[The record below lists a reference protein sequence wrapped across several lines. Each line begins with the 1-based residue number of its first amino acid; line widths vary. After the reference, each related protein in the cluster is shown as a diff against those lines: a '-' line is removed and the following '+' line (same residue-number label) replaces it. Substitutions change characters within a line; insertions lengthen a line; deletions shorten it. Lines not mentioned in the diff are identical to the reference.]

1 MQISETLNEGLKRA
15 YTVVVPAADL
25 ARKLDEQI
33 GIVAKTIR
41 MPGFRPG
48 KVPAN
53 VVRKLHGAALT
64 GQVLEEAVQ
73 EGSQKV
79 LEENKLRPALQ
90 PKIEVTK
97 YEPESD
103 LEFTMDLE
111 ILPDVTVPDLS
122 GLKLDKWVI
131 PVEDKDVNEAVE
143 RLASQQKSYE
153 DAPEGHVAADGD
165 ALIIDFVG
173 KLDGVEFEG
182 GKGED
187 TQLELGSGMF
197 IPGFEE
203 QLVGVK
209 AGDEKTITVTFPAE
223 YPAENLA
230 GKETT
235 FDVTVKKV
243 QVAKPV
249 EINDEMAKN
258 FGLESLESLKDILK
272 SQIENEHNALTRT
285 FMKRKLLDALAATH
299 DFPVP
304 QGMVDAEFEQIW
316 AQLEREA
323 GDNEE
328 EKAKLEAEKEDYR
341 NIAVRRVRLGL
352 LLSEIGQANNI
363 QITQAEMNRLIAQ
376 EAQRY
381 PGQQQE
387 VIKFFTENAMA
398 AAQLRAPLYEE
409 KVVDF
414 ILEKAELTEKTVSRE
429 ELTKALEADED
440 SAEAAPAEEAPKKKA
455 AKPKA
460 KKAEATEAEA
470 EAKAEEAPAAEV
482 KAEKAPAKPKAKAK
496 KAEAKTE
503 GKAEAKAEADAEEA
517 PAKPKRK
524 TSTKASS
531 KKAE

>member
-15 YTVVVPAADL
+15 YTVVVPAAEL

-33 GIVAKTIR
+33 DIVAKTIR

-48 KVPAN
+48 KVPVK

-103 LEFTMDLE
+103 LEFTMNLE
-111 ILPDVTVPDLS
+111 VLPEVTLPDLS
-122 GLKLDKWVI
+122 GLKLEKWVI

-143 RLASQQKSYE
+143 RLAAQQKSFE
-153 DAPEGHVAADGD
+153 DAPEGHVAANGD

-182 GKGED
+182 GKAED

-209 AGDEKTITVTFPAE
+209 AGEQKTITVTFPE
-223 YPAENLA
+223 QYPAANLA
-230 GKETT
+230 GKEAT

-249 EINDEMAKN
+249 EINDELAKN

-272 SQIENEHNALTRT
+272 AQIEREHNALTRT
-285 FMKRKLLDALAATH
+285 FLKRKLLDALAATH

-304 QGMVDAEFEQIW
+304 EGMVEAEFAQIW
-316 AQLEREA
+316 AQLQREA

-381 PGQQQE
+381 PGQQKE
-387 VIKFFTENAMA
+387 VVKFFTENAMA

-414 ILEKAELTEKTVSRE
+414 ILEKVELTEKSVSRE
-429 ELTKALEADED
+429 ELTKALEADD
-440 SAEAAPAEEAPKKKA
+440 DAKPAEEAPKKKA
-455 AKPKA
+455 SKPKA
-460 KKAEATEAEA
+460 KKAEKAEA
-470 EAKAEEAPAAEV
+470 EAAPAEEA
-482 KAEKAPAKPKAKAK
+482 APADA
-496 KAEAKTE
+496 
-503 GKAEAKAEADAEEA
+503 AEEA

-524 TSTKASS
+524 TSSKASS

>member
-97 YEPESD
+97 YEPEAD
-103 LEFTMDLE
+103 LEFTMNLE
-111 ILPDVTVPDLS
+111 VLPEVALPDLS
-122 GLKLDKWVI
+122 GLKLEKWTI

-143 RLASQQKSYE
+143 RLASQQKSFE
-153 DAPEGHVAADGD
+153 DAPEGHAASDGD
-165 ALIIDFVG
+165 AIIIDFVG

-209 AGDEKTITVTFPAE
+209 VGDEKTITVTFPAE

-243 QVAKPV
+243 QVSKPV

-258 FGLESLESLKDILK
+258 FGLEGLESLKDILK
-272 SQIENEHNALTRT
+272 SQIEREHNALTRT
-285 FMKRKLLDALAATH
+285 FLKRKLLDALAATH

-304 QGMVDAEFEQIW
+304 ESMVEAEFEQIW

-328 EKAKLEAEKEDYR
+328 EKAKLEAEKDDYR

-352 LLSEIGQANNI
+352 LLSEIGQANNV

-381 PGQQQE
+381 PGQQQQ
-387 VIKFFTENAMA
+387 VAKFFTENAMA

-414 ILEKAELTEKTVSRE
+414 ILEKAELEEKTVSRE
-429 ELTKALEADED
+429 ELTKALEADDADDVKQSED
-440 SAEAAPAEEAPKKKA
+440 APKKKASKPKAKKADKAEAEAEAAPAEEA
-455 AKPKA
+455 
-460 KKAEATEAEA
+460 AEAAPVEA
-470 EAKAEEAPAAEV
+470 AEEAPV
-482 KAEKAPAKPKAKAK
+482 
-496 KAEAKTE
+496 
-503 GKAEAKAEADAEEA
+503 
-517 PAKPKRK
+517 KPKRK
-524 TSTKASS
+524 TASKASS

>member
-1 MQISETLNEGLKRA
+1 M
-15 YTVVVPAADL
+15 
-25 ARKLDEQI
+25 
-33 GIVAKTIR
+33 
-41 MPGFRPG
+41 
-48 KVPAN
+48 
-53 VVRKLHGAALT
+53 
-64 GQVLEEAVQ
+64 
-73 EGSQKV
+73 
-79 LEENKLRPALQ
+79 
-90 PKIEVTK
+90 TK
-97 YEPESD
+97 YEPEAD
-103 LEFTMDLE
+103 LEFTMNLE
-111 ILPDVTVPDLS
+111 VLPEVALPDLS
-122 GLKLDKWVI
+122 GLKLEKWTI

-143 RLASQQKSYE
+143 RLASQQKSFE
-153 DAPEGHVAADGD
+153 DAPEGHAAADGD
-165 ALIIDFVG
+165 AIIIDFVG

-209 AGDEKTITVTFPAE
+209 VGDEKTITVTFPAE

-243 QVAKPV
+243 QVSKPV

-258 FGLESLESLKDILK
+258 FGLEGLESLKDILK
-272 SQIENEHNALTRT
+272 SQIEREHNALTRT
-285 FMKRKLLDALAATH
+285 FLKRKLLDALAATH

-304 QGMVDAEFEQIW
+304 ESMVEAEFEQIW

-328 EKAKLEAEKEDYR
+328 EKAKLEAEKDDYR

-352 LLSEIGQANNI
+352 LLSEIGQANNV

-381 PGQQQE
+381 PGQQQQ
-387 VIKFFTENAMA
+387 VAKFFTENAMA

-414 ILEKAELTEKTVSRE
+414 ILEKAELEEKTVSRE
-429 ELTKALEADED
+429 ELTKALEADDADDVKQSEEAPKKKASKPKAKKAD
-440 SAEAAPAEEAPKKKA
+440 KAEAEAEAAPAEEA
-455 AKPKA
+455 
-460 KKAEATEAEA
+460 AEA
-470 EAKAEEAPAAEV
+470 APAEI
-482 KAEKAPAKPKAKAK
+482 
-496 KAEAKTE
+496 
-503 GKAEAKAEADAEEA
+503 AEEA

-524 TSTKASS
+524 TASKASS

>member
-97 YEPESD
+97 YEPEAD
-103 LEFTMDLE
+103 LEFTMNLE
-111 ILPDVTVPDLS
+111 VLPEVALPDLS
-122 GLKLDKWVI
+122 GLKLEKWTI

-143 RLASQQKSYE
+143 RLASQQKSFE
-153 DAPEGHVAADGD
+153 DAPEGHAAADGD
-165 ALIIDFVG
+165 AIIIDFVG

-209 AGDEKTITVTFPAE
+209 VGDEKTITVTFPAE

-243 QVAKPV
+243 QVSKPV

-258 FGLESLESLKDILK
+258 FGLEGLESLKDILK
-272 SQIENEHNALTRT
+272 SQIEREHNALTRT
-285 FMKRKLLDALAATH
+285 FLKRKLLDALAATH

-304 QGMVDAEFEQIW
+304 ESMVEAEFEQIW

-328 EKAKLEAEKEDYR
+328 EKAKLEAEKDDYR

-352 LLSEIGQANNI
+352 LLSEIGQANNV

-381 PGQQQE
+381 PGQQQQ
-387 VIKFFTENAMA
+387 VAKFFTENAMA

-414 ILEKAELTEKTVSRE
+414 ILEKAELEEKTVSRE
-429 ELTKALEADED
+429 ELTKALEADDADDVKQSEEAPKKKASKPKAKKAD
-440 SAEAAPAEEAPKKKA
+440 KAEAEAEAAPAEEA
-455 AKPKA
+455 
-460 KKAEATEAEA
+460 AEA
-470 EAKAEEAPAAEV
+470 APAEI
-482 KAEKAPAKPKAKAK
+482 
-496 KAEAKTE
+496 
-503 GKAEAKAEADAEEA
+503 AEEA

-524 TSTKASS
+524 TASKASS

>member
-97 YEPESD
+97 YEPEAD
-103 LEFTMDLE
+103 LEFTMNLE
-111 ILPDVTVPDLS
+111 VLPEVAVPDLS
-122 GLKLDKWVI
+122 GLKLEKWTI
-131 PVEDKDVNEAVE
+131 PVEDKDVDAAVE
-143 RLASQQKSYE
+143 RLASQQKSFE
-153 DAPEGHVAADGD
+153 DAPEGHAAANGD
-165 ALIIDFVG
+165 AIIIDFVG

-203 QLVGVK
+203 QLLGVK

-243 QVAKPV
+243 QVSKPV

-258 FGLESLESLKDILK
+258 FGLEGLESLKDILK
-272 SQIENEHNALTRT
+272 SQIEREHNALTRT
-285 FMKRKLLDALAATH
+285 FLKRKLLDALAATH
-299 DFPVP
+299 DFAVP
-304 QGMVDAEFEQIW
+304 ETMVEAEFEQIW

-381 PGQQQE
+381 PGQQQQ
-387 VIKFFTENAMA
+387 VVKFFTENAMA

-414 ILEKAELTEKTVSRE
+414 ILEKAELIEKTVSRE
-429 ELTKALEADED
+429 ELTQALEADDD
-440 SAEAAPAEEAPKKKA
+440 SKSSEEAPKKKA
-455 AKPKA
+455 SKPKA
-460 KKAEATEAEA
+460 KKAEKAEGDA
-470 EAKAEEAPAAEV
+470 APAEEAAE
-482 KAEKAPAKPKAKAK
+482 AAPA
-496 KAEAKTE
+496 EA
-503 GKAEAKAEADAEEA
+503 AAEEA

-524 TSTKASS
+524 TATKASS

>member
-25 ARKLDEQI
+25 SRKLDEQI
-33 GIVAKTIR
+33 GTVAKTIR

-48 KVPAN
+48 KVPTSL
-53 VVRKLHGAALT
+53 VRKVHGAALT

-111 ILPDVTVPDLS
+111 ILPDVAVPDLS
-122 GLKLDKWVI
+122 GLKLEKWVI
-131 PVEDKDVNEAVE
+131 PVEDKEVDEAVE
-143 RLASQQKSYE
+143 RLASQQKAFE
-153 DAPEGHVAADGD
+153 DAPKNHKAANGD
-165 ALIIDFVG
+165 AVVIDFVG
-173 KLDGVEFEG
+173 KLNGEPFEG

-209 AGDEKTITVTFPAE
+209 AGEEKTITVTFPAE

-243 QVAKPV
+243 QTAKPV
-249 EINDEMAKN
+249 EINDELAKN
-258 FGLESLESLKDILK
+258 FGLESLESLKEILK
-272 SQIENEHNALTRT
+272 SQIEREHNGLTRT
-285 FMKRKLLDALAATH
+285 YLKRKLLDALAATH

-304 QGMVDAEFEQIW
+304 EGMVEAEFQQIW

-328 EKAKLEAEKEDYR
+328 EKAKLEAEKEEYR

-381 PGQQQE
+381 PGQQEQ
-387 VIKFFTENAMA
+387 VVKFFQQNQMA

-414 ILEKAELTEKTVSRE
+414 ILGQIEVTEKSVTRE
-429 ELTKALEADED
+429 ELTQALESDDETTSAKPAD
-440 SAEAAPAEEAPKKKA
+440 EAPKKKA
-455 AKPKA
+455 SKPKA
-460 KKAEATEAEA
+460 KKTEAETE
-470 EAKAEEAPAAEV
+470 EAEAPAEA
-482 KAEKAPAKPKAKAK
+482 APAKPKTKAKAK
-496 KAEAKTE
+496 AEPEAEA
-503 GKAEAKAEADAEEA
+503 GAEEA
-517 PAKPKRK
+517 PAKPKK
-524 TSTKASS
+524 KAPAKASS

>member
-1 MQISETLNEGLKRA
+1 MQINETLNEGLKRA

-33 GIVAKTIR
+33 ATVAKTIR

-53 VVRKLHGAALT
+53 VVRKMHGAALT
-64 GQVLEEAVQ
+64 GQVLEEAVKD
-73 EGSQKV
+73 GSQKV
-79 LEENKLRPALQ
+79 LEDNKLRPALQ

-111 ILPDVTVPDLS
+111 VLPDVALPDLS
-122 GLKLDKWVI
+122 GLKLEKWTI

-143 RLASQQKSYE
+143 RLASQQKSFE
-153 DAPEGHVAADGD
+153 DAPEGQAAENGN

-209 AGDEKTITVTFPAE
+209 AGDQKTISVTFPAE
-223 YPAENLA
+223 YPAANLA

-243 QVAKPV
+243 QVSKPV

-258 FGLESLESLKDILK
+258 FGLEGLESLKDILK
-272 SQIENEHNALTRT
+272 SQIEREHNALSRT
-285 FMKRKLLDALAATH
+285 FLKRKLLDALAATH
-299 DFPVP
+299 DFAVP
-304 QGMVDAEFEQIW
+304 ESMVDAEFQQIW

-328 EKAKLEAEKEDYR
+328 EKAKLEAEKDDYR

-381 PGQQQE
+381 PGQQQQ
-387 VIKFFTENAMA
+387 VVKFFTENAMA

-414 ILEKAELTEKTVSRE
+414 ILEKAQLEEKSVSRE
-429 ELTKALEADED
+429 ELTKALEADDD
-440 SAEAAPAEEAPKKKA
+440 SKTAEEAPKKKA
-455 AKPKA
+455 SKPKA
-460 KKAEATEAEA
+460 KKAEAEA
-470 EAKAEEAPAAEV
+470 APAAEA
-482 KAEKAPAKPKAKAK
+482 AEAAPA
-496 KAEAKTE
+496 EA
-503 GKAEAKAEADAEEA
+503 AEEA

-524 TSTKASS
+524 TASKASS

>member
-25 ARKLDEQI
+25 SRKLDEQI
-33 GIVAKTIR
+33 GNVAKTIR

-48 KVPAN
+48 KVPASL
-53 VVRKLHGAALT
+53 VRKVHGAALT

-73 EGSQKV
+73 EGTQKV
-79 LEENKLRPALQ
+79 LEENKLRPAMQ
-90 PKIEVTK
+90 PQIEVTK
-97 YEPESD
+97 YEPDSD
-103 LEFTMDLE
+103 LEFTMNLE
-111 ILPDVTVPDLS
+111 ILPDVAVPDLS
-122 GLKLDKWVI
+122 GLKLEKWVI
-131 PVEDKDVNEAVE
+131 PVEDKEVDEAVE
-143 RLASQQKSYE
+143 RLASQQKAFE
-153 DAPEGHVAADGD
+153 DAPEGHAAQNGD
-165 ALIIDFVG
+165 AVIIDFVG
-173 KLDGVEFEG
+173 KLDGEPFEG

-209 AGDEKTITVTFPAE
+209 AGEQKTITVTFPE
-223 YPAENLA
+223 QYPAANLA

-235 FDVTVKKV
+235 FDITVKKV
-243 QVAKPV
+243 QTAKPV

-258 FGLESLESLKDILK
+258 FGLESLDSLKEILK
-272 SQIENEHNALTRT
+272 SQIEREHNSLTRT
-285 FMKRKLLDALAATH
+285 YLKRKLLDALAASH

-304 QGMVDAEFEQIW
+304 EGMVDAEFQQIW

-323 GDNEE
+323 GDDEE
-328 EKAKLEAEKEDYR
+328 EKAKLEAEKEEYR

-381 PGQQQE
+381 PGQQEQ
-387 VIKFFTENAMA
+387 VVKFFQQNQMA

-414 ILEKAELTEKTVSRE
+414 ILGQIEVTEKTVTRE
-429 ELTKALEADED
+429 ELTRALEADD
-440 SAEAAPAEEAPKKKA
+440 DAEAKPAEEAPKKKA
-455 AKPKA
+455 TKAKA
-460 KKAEATEAEA
+460 KKDEAGEAEA
-470 EAKAEEAPAAEV
+470 AAEE
-482 KAEKAPAKPKAKAK
+482 APAKPKAKAK
-496 KAEAKTE
+496 AK
-503 GKAEAKAEADAEEA
+503 ADAETEA
-517 PAKPKRK
+517 EGEAAPKPKKK
-524 TSTKASS
+524 TTSKASS

>member
-25 ARKLDEQI
+25 SRKLDEQI
-33 GIVAKTIR
+33 GTVAKTIR

-48 KVPAN
+48 KVPTSL
-53 VVRKLHGAALT
+53 VRKVHGAALT

-111 ILPDVTVPDLS
+111 ILPNVAVPDLS
-122 GLKLDKWVI
+122 GLKLEKWVI
-131 PVEDKDVNEAVE
+131 PVEDKEVDEAVE
-143 RLASQQKSYE
+143 RLASQQKAFE
-153 DAPEGHVAADGD
+153 DAPKNHKAANGD
-165 ALIIDFVG
+165 AVIIDFVG
-173 KLDGVEFEG
+173 KLNGEPFEG

-209 AGDEKTITVTFPAE
+209 AGEEKTITVTFPAE

-243 QVAKPV
+243 QTAKPV
-249 EINDEMAKN
+249 EINDELAKN
-258 FGLESLESLKDILK
+258 FGLESLESLKEILK
-272 SQIENEHNALTRT
+272 SQIEREHNGLTRT
-285 FMKRKLLDALAATH
+285 YLKRKLLDALAATH

-304 QGMVDAEFEQIW
+304 EGMVEAEFQQIW

-328 EKAKLEAEKEDYR
+328 EKAKLEAEKEEYR

-381 PGQQQE
+381 PGQQEQ
-387 VIKFFTENAMA
+387 VVKFFQQNQMA

-414 ILEKAELTEKTVSRE
+414 ILGQIEVTEKSVTRE
-429 ELTKALEADED
+429 ELTQALESDDETTSAKPAD
-440 SAEAAPAEEAPKKKA
+440 EAPKKKA
-455 AKPKA
+455 SKPKA
-460 KKAEATEAEA
+460 KKTEAETE
-470 EAKAEEAPAAEV
+470 EAEAPAEA
-482 KAEKAPAKPKAKAK
+482 APAKPKAKAK
-496 KAEAKTE
+496 
-503 GKAEAKAEADAEEA
+503 AKAEPEAEAGAEEA
-517 PAKPKRK
+517 PAKPKK
-524 TSTKASS
+524 KAPAKASS

>member
-33 GIVAKTIR
+33 GNVAKTIR

-79 LEENKLRPALQ
+79 LEQNKLRPALQ

-103 LEFTMDLE
+103 LEFTMNLE
-111 ILPDVTVPDLS
+111 VLPDVALPDLS
-122 GLKLDKWVI
+122 GLKLEKWTI

-153 DAPEGHVAADGD
+153 DAPKAHKAANGD

-203 QLVGVK
+203 QLLGVK

-223 YPAENLA
+223 YPAANLA

-243 QVAKPV
+243 QVSKPV

-258 FGLESLESLKDILK
+258 FGLEGLDSLKDILK
-272 SQIENEHNALTRT
+272 SQIEREHNALTRT
-285 FMKRKLLDALAATH
+285 FLKRKLLDALAATH
-299 DFPVP
+299 DFAVP
-304 QGMVDAEFEQIW
+304 ESMVEAEFEQIW

-328 EKAKLEAEKEDYR
+328 DKAKLEAEKEDYR

-381 PGQQQE
+381 PGQQQQ
-387 VIKFFTENAMA
+387 VVKFFTENAMA

-414 ILEKAELTEKTVSRE
+414 ILEKAELEEKTVSRE
-429 ELTKALEADED
+429 ELTKALEADDADDVNAAEAPKKKASKPKAKKAD
-440 SAEAAPAEEAPKKKA
+440 KAEGEAAPAEEAPA
-455 AKPKA
+455 ADA
-460 KKAEATEAEA
+460 
-470 EAKAEEAPAAEV
+470 
-482 KAEKAPAKPKAKAK
+482 
-496 KAEAKTE
+496 
-503 GKAEAKAEADAEEA
+503 AEEA

-524 TSTKASS
+524 TASKASS

>member
-25 ARKLDEQI
+25 SRKLDEQI
-33 GIVAKTIR
+33 GTVAKTIR

-48 KVPAN
+48 KVPTSL
-53 VVRKLHGAALT
+53 VRKVHGAALT

-111 ILPDVTVPDLS
+111 ILPDVAVPDLS
-122 GLKLDKWVI
+122 GLKLEKWVI
-131 PVEDKDVNEAVE
+131 PVEDKEVDEAVE
-143 RLASQQKSYE
+143 RLASQQKAFE
-153 DAPEGHVAADGD
+153 DAPKNHKAANGD
-165 ALIIDFVG
+165 AVVIDFVG
-173 KLDGVEFEG
+173 KLNGEPFEG

-209 AGDEKTITVTFPAE
+209 AGEEKTITVTFPAE

-243 QVAKPV
+243 QTAKPV
-249 EINDEMAKN
+249 EINDELAKN
-258 FGLESLESLKDILK
+258 FGLESLESLKEILK
-272 SQIENEHNALTRT
+272 SQIEREHNGLTRT
-285 FMKRKLLDALAATH
+285 YLKRKLLDALAATH

-304 QGMVDAEFEQIW
+304 EGMVEAEFQQIW

-328 EKAKLEAEKEDYR
+328 EKAKLEAEKEEYR

-381 PGQQQE
+381 PGQQEQ
-387 VIKFFTENAMA
+387 VVKFFQQNQMA

-414 ILEKAELTEKTVSRE
+414 ILGQIEVTEKSVTRE
-429 ELTKALEADED
+429 ELTQALESDDETTSAKPAD
-440 SAEAAPAEEAPKKKA
+440 EAPKKKA
-455 AKPKA
+455 SKSKA
-460 KKAEATEAEA
+460 KKTEAETE
-470 EAKAEEAPAAEV
+470 EAEAPAEA
-482 KAEKAPAKPKAKAK
+482 APAKPKAKAK
-496 KAEAKTE
+496 
-503 GKAEAKAEADAEEA
+503 AKAEPEAEAGAEEA
-517 PAKPKRK
+517 PAKPKK
-524 TSTKASS
+524 KAPAKASS

>member
-97 YEPESD
+97 YEPEAD
-103 LEFTMDLE
+103 LEFTMNLE
-111 ILPDVTVPDLS
+111 VLPEVALPDLS
-122 GLKLDKWVI
+122 GLKLEKWTI

-143 RLASQQKSYE
+143 RLASQQKSFE
-153 DAPEGHVAADGD
+153 DAPEGHAAADGD
-165 ALIIDFVG
+165 AIIIDFVG

-209 AGDEKTITVTFPAE
+209 VGDEKTITVTFPAE

-243 QVAKPV
+243 QVSKPV

-258 FGLESLESLKDILK
+258 FGLEGLESLKDILK
-272 SQIENEHNALTRT
+272 SQIEREHNALTRT
-285 FMKRKLLDALAATH
+285 FLKRKLLDALAATH

-304 QGMVDAEFEQIW
+304 ESMVEAEFEQIW

-328 EKAKLEAEKEDYR
+328 EKAKLEAEKDDYR

-352 LLSEIGQANNI
+352 LLSEIGQANNV

-381 PGQQQE
+381 PGQQQQ
-387 VIKFFTENAMA
+387 VAKFFTENAMA

-414 ILEKAELTEKTVSRE
+414 ILEKAELEEKTVSRE
-429 ELTKALEADED
+429 ELTKALEADDADDVKQSEEAPKKKASKPKAKKADKAEAED
-440 SAEAAPAEEAPKKKA
+440 EAAPAEEA
-455 AKPKA
+455 
-460 KKAEATEAEA
+460 AEAAQAEA
-470 EAKAEEAPAAEV
+470 
-482 KAEKAPAKPKAKAK
+482 
-496 KAEAKTE
+496 
-503 GKAEAKAEADAEEA
+503 AEEA

-524 TSTKASS
+524 TASKASS

>member
-97 YEPESD
+97 YEPEAD
-103 LEFTMDLE
+103 LEFTMNLE
-111 ILPDVTVPDLS
+111 VLPEVAVPDLS
-122 GLKLDKWVI
+122 GLKLEKWTI
-131 PVEDKDVNEAVE
+131 PVEDKDVDAAVE
-143 RLASQQKSYE
+143 RLASQQKSFE
-153 DAPEGHVAADGD
+153 DAPEGHAAANGD
-165 ALIIDFVG
+165 AIIIDFVG

-203 QLVGVK
+203 QLLGVK

-243 QVAKPV
+243 QVSKPV

-258 FGLESLESLKDILK
+258 FGLEGLESLKDILK
-272 SQIENEHNALTRT
+272 SQIEREHNALTRT
-285 FMKRKLLDALAATH
+285 FLKRKLLDALAATH
-299 DFPVP
+299 DFAVP
-304 QGMVDAEFEQIW
+304 ESMVEAEFEQIW

-381 PGQQQE
+381 PGQQQQ
-387 VIKFFTENAMA
+387 VVKFFTENAMA

-414 ILEKAELTEKTVSRE
+414 ILEKAELIEKTVSRE
-429 ELTKALEADED
+429 ELTQALEADDD
-440 SAEAAPAEEAPKKKA
+440 SKSSEEAPKKKA
-455 AKPKA
+455 SKPKA
-460 KKAEATEAEA
+460 KKAEKAEGDA
-470 EAKAEEAPAAEV
+470 APAEEAAE
-482 KAEKAPAKPKAKAK
+482 AAPA
-496 KAEAKTE
+496 EA
-503 GKAEAKAEADAEEA
+503 AAEEA

-524 TSTKASS
+524 TATKASS